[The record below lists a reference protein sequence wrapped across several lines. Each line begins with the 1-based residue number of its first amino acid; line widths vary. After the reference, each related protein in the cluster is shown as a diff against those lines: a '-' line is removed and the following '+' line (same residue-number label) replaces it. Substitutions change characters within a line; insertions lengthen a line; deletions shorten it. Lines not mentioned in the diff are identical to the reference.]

1 MPDIMQAYTIGL
13 LLLFIIFAVMTLF
26 VVFNTLEQ
34 SSLLPLPLTTR
45 LARFLFNLAWSI
57 DYREVSRIIEED
69 CEYVSCDEA
78 YEYVCANMGD

>member
-1 MPDIMQAYTIGL
+1 
-13 LLLFIIFAVMTLF
+13 MTDFDTKYLIA
-26 VVFNTLEQ
+26 T
-34 SSLLPLPLTTR
+34 LLPFVAVIALMVIFFPWAEFIRDRKNTTLKKW

-57 DYREVSRIIEED
+57 DYMEVSRIIEND

>member
-1 MPDIMQAYTIGL
+1 MPDLDTRYLIAAFLPFVAVIALMVIFFPWTE
-13 LLLFIIFAVMTLF
+13 FISNMKNANLKKW
-26 VVFNTLEQ
+26 
-34 SSLLPLPLTTR
+34 